1 MSRNGSGTYSLPI
14 GNPVV
19 TGTTISSTWANNT
32 LTDIANALTGSLAAD
47 GQTTASGNLNMGTN
61 KIINLADPTNAQDG
75 ATKYY
80 IDQIIGTLG
89 TMAYQDA
96 NAVAITGGTI
106 DSVSIDLHLMTD
118 ELYLPVGP
126 TALRTATPI
135 AGLMRWNTDGGGF
148 YEGYNGTSWQ
158 KFTTINQGS
167 YSIAYLIISGG
178 GGGAT
183 NGGGGAG
190 GYISNS
196 FTAIPSTAF
205 TVTVG
210 AGGAA
215 NSNGSPSSITGIA
228 TGIGGGT
235 GGAIA
240 VPGGSGSAGGSGGGG
255 GGGFNSSGSDTTP
268 GGPGGTASQGS
279 NGGAGA
285 PAGGGGSYSYG
296 GGGGGGG
303 STSAGTGASGGAGG
317 AGGNGTANAIT
328 GISVTYAGG
337 GGGGSGNSP
346 ASGGA
351 AGSGGGGAGGGVA
364 GGGSA
369 SPGGNGTVNTGGG
382 GGGGASGQAGGN
394 GGSGVV
400 ILSMPTG
407 NYSGTVTGLPTV
419 TTSGGNTIVKFT
431 ISGSYTA

>member
-80 IDQIIGTLG
+80 VDQLIGALG
-89 TMAYQDA
+89 TMAYQNA
-96 NAVAITGGTI
+96 NNVAITGGAVTN
-106 DSVSIDLHLMTD
+106 VALDLRAQTGQM
-118 ELYLPVGP
+118 YLPVGP
-126 TALRTATPI
+126 TALRTASPI

-148 YEGYNGTSWQ
+148 YEGYNGVAWQ
-158 KFTTINQGS
+158 KFTTVNEGS

-178 GGGAT
+178 AGGAT

-196 FTAIPSTAF
+196 FTAIPGTAF

-210 AGGAA
+210 GGGAA

-228 TGIGGGT
+228 TGVGGGT
-235 GGAIA
+235 GGAINT
-240 VPGGSGSAGGSGGGG
+240 PRGGAGAAGGSGGGG
-255 GGGFNSSGSDTTP
+255 GGGFNAGDP
-268 GGPGGTASQGS
+268 GGFGGTASQGNS
-279 NGGAGA
+279 G
-285 PAGGGGSYSYG
+285 GGGGSQNVGYGTG
-296 GGGGGGG
+296 GGGGGAGAAGG
-303 STSAGTGASGGAGG
+303 GGTFDNPGGAGG
-317 AGGNGTANAIT
+317 AGLANAIT
-328 GISVTYAGG
+328 GVSITYAGG
-337 GGGGSGNSP
+337 GGGG
-346 ASGGA
+346 ASNLGSSNGGA
-351 AGSGGGGAGGGVA
+351 GGAGGGGAGGGV
-364 GGGSA
+364 GPGV
-369 SPGGNGTVNTGGG
+369 PGGNGSVNTGGG
-382 GGGGASGQAGGN
+382 GGGGSSGGAGGN

-400 ILSMPTG
+400 IMSMPTG

>member
-1 MSRNGSGTYSLPI
+1 MPRNGSGTYSLPV

-32 LTDIANALTGSLAAD
+32 LTDISNALTGSLSAD

-61 KIINLADPTNAQDG
+61 RIVNAGDPQNAQDV

-80 IDQIIGTLG
+80 VDQLIGALG
-89 TMAYQDA
+89 TMAYQNA
-96 NAVAITGGTI
+96 NNVAITGGAVTN
-106 DSVSIDLHLMTD
+106 VALDLRAQTGQI
-118 ELYLPVGP
+118 YLPVGP
-126 TALRTATPI
+126 TALRTASPI

-148 YEGYNGTSWQ
+148 YEGYNGTAWQ
-158 KFTTINQGS
+158 KFLTVNEGS
-167 YSIAYLIISGG
+167 YTISYLIISGG

-190 GYISNS
+190 GYLSNS
-196 FTAIPSTAF
+196 YVAIPGTAF
-205 TVTVG
+205 TITVG

-228 TGIGGGT
+228 TGVGGGT
-235 GGAIA
+235 GGTIA
-240 VPGGSGSAGGSGGGG
+240 TPRGTAGAAGGSGGGG
-255 GGGFNSSGSDTTP
+255 GGGYNSGDP
-268 GGPGGTASQGS
+268 GGFGGTASQGS
-279 NGGAGA
+279 
-285 PAGGGGSYSYG
+285 AGGGGGAQNVGYG
-296 GGGGGGG
+296 TGGGGGG
-303 STSAGTGASGGAGG
+303 SSAAGGGGNFDGPAGAGG
-317 AGGNGTANAIT
+317 AGTANAIT
-328 GISVTYAGG
+328 GVSVTYAGG
-337 GGGGSGNSP
+337 GGGG
-346 ASGGA
+346 ASNFYSSTGGA
-351 AGSGGGGAGGGVA
+351 GGAGGGGAGGGV
-364 GGGSA
+364 GPLV
-369 SPGGNGTVNTGGG
+369 PGGNGSVNTGGG
-382 GGGGASGQAGGN
+382 GGGGSSGAAGGN

>member
-1 MSRNGSGTYSLPI
+1 MSRNGSGTYSLPV

-61 KIINLADPTNAQDG
+61 RIINLADPTSAQDG

-80 IDQIIGTLG
+80 VDQLIAALG
-89 TMAYQDA
+89 TMAYQNA
-96 NAVAITGGTI
+96 NLVAITGGAI
-106 DSVSIDLHLMTD
+106 SNVDLDLHQKTN
-118 ELYLPVGP
+118 EIYLPVGP
-126 TALRTATPI
+126 TALRTASPI

-148 YEGYNGTSWQ
+148 YEGYNGTTWQ
-158 KFTTINQGS
+158 KFTTVNEGS
-167 YSIAYLIISGG
+167 YSVSYLIISGG
-178 GGGAT
+178 AGGAS

-190 GYISNS
+190 GYLSNS

-205 TVTVG
+205 TITVG

-215 NSNGSPSSITGIA
+215 NTAGSNSSITGVA
-228 TGIGGGT
+228 TGAGGGT
-235 GGAIA
+235 GGSINA
-240 VPGGSGSAGGSGGGG
+240 PGGGGAAGGSGGGG
-255 GGGFNSSGSDTTP
+255 GGG
-268 GGPGGTASQGS
+268 
-279 NGGAGA
+279 
-285 PAGGGGSYSYG
+285 YG
-296 GGGGGGG
+296 D
-303 STSAGTGASGGAGG
+303 GASGGAGG
-317 AGGNGTANAIT
+317 GATQGNAGGTGATAGGGAYGGGGAGGGAGAAGGGGSSNNGGAGGSGTANAIT
-328 GISVTYAGG
+328 GVAITYAGG
-337 GGGGSGNSP
+337 GGGGSGNGYLGV
-346 ASGGA
+346 GGGG
-351 AGSGGGGAGGGVA
+351 GSGGGGAGGGFQGDLPHA
-364 GGGSA
+364 
-369 SPGGNGTVNTGGG
+369 GGNGTAYTGGG
-382 GGGGASGQAGGN
+382 GGGGSSGASGGN